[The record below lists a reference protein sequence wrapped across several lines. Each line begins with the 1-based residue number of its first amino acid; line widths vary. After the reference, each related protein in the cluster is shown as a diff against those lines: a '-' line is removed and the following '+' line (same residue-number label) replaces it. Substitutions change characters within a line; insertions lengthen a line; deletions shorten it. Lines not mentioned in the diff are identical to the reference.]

1 MASPHLPVLQR
12 DGGHGPAHAGYT
24 GYKTIGWIIHNLI
37 DLDPR
42 CASAKYILLASGTN
56 TYKPDAFDA
65 ASETPKPALTS

>member
-1 MASPHLPVLQR
+1 MASLHLPVLR
-12 DGGHGPAHAGYT
+12 PDGVHGPR
-24 GYKTIGWIIHNLI
+24 YKKIDWIIHNLI

-65 ASETPKPALTS
+65 ASETPKHALTS